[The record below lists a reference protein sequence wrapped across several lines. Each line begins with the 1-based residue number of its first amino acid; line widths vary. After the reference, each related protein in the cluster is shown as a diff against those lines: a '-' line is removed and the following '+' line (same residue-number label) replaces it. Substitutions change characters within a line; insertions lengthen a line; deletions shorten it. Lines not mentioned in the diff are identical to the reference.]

1 MKAVG
6 YQKSLPIDDASSL
19 VDFEAAKPEP
29 KGRDIRVAVKAIS
42 ANPVD
47 YKVRKRAAPPAG
59 QTKILGYDAAGIVDA
74 IGPDVTLFKPGD
86 EVFYAGSILRQ
97 GTNSEFH
104 LVDERI
110 VGAKPKTLSFA
121 QSAALPLTSITAWE
135 LLFDRLGAVPG
146 KSVDPRTLLIIGGA
160 GGVGSIL
167 IQLARRLTGLTV
179 VASASRPESQEWC
192 LDLGAHAVID
202 HARPMKEQIEKL
214 KLPPVALIA
223 SLTNTE
229 QHYKALADI
238 IAPQG
243 KFGLIDDPQEFTFSV
258 FKGKAVSVHW
268 ESMFT
273 RSSFQTPDM
282 IAQHNLLND
291 VADLID
297 KGVLRTTLDQAF
309 GAINAANLKRA
320 HALLESGKSRG
331 KISTEIVPA
340 PEFYFAEDYHQ
351 QYLAK
356 NPSGYCG
363 LGGTGVTCQIGT
375 GVKSG

>member
-6 YQKSLPIDDASSL
+6 YKKSLAIEDAESL

-29 KGRDIRVAVKAIS
+29 KGRDIRVAVKAVS
-42 ANPVD
+42 VNPVD
-47 YKVRKRAAPPAG
+47 TKVRKRAAPPEG
-59 QTKILGYDAAGIVDA
+59 ETKILGYDAVGVIEA
-74 IGPDVTLFKPGD
+74 IGPEVTLFKPGD

-110 VGAKPKTLSFA
+110 VGAKPKTLSFTQA
-121 QSAALPLTSITAWE
+121 AALPLTSITAWE
-135 LLFDRLGAVPG
+135 LLFDRLGVMPG
-146 KSVDPRTLLIIGGA
+146 KSVDTRTLLIVGGA

-179 VASASRPESQEWC
+179 VATASRPESQKWC

-202 HARPMKEQIEKL
+202 HAKPMKEQIETL

-223 SLTNTE
+223 SLTYTD
-229 QHYKALADI
+229 QHYKALADL

-243 KFGLIDDPQEFTFSV
+243 KFGLIDDPPEFNVAV
-258 FKGKAVSVHW
+258 FKGKAVSIHW

-273 RSSFQTPDM
+273 RSSFRTADM
-282 IAQHNLLND
+282 IAQHHLLND

-297 KGVLRTTLDQAF
+297 KGVLRTTLDQTF
-309 GAINAANLKRA
+309 GTINATNLKRA
-320 HALLESGKSRG
+320 HARIESGKSRG
-331 KISTEIVPA
+331 KIVLE
-340 PEFYFAEDYHQ
+340 
-351 QYLAK
+351 
-356 NPSGYCG
+356 GW
-363 LGGTGVTCQIGT
+363 
-375 GVKSG
+375 